1 MCPQCSEPTI
11 HIHYYGESLIGC
23 GECNLWRKK
32 GEGHLRSLAKED
44 LEALNLSK
52 ARHKAEDTSP

>member
-1 MCPQCSEPTI
+1 VPSVQRAHDP
-11 HIHYYGESLIGC
+11 YPL
-23 GECNLWRKK
+23 LWREPNRLWRVQSLAQK